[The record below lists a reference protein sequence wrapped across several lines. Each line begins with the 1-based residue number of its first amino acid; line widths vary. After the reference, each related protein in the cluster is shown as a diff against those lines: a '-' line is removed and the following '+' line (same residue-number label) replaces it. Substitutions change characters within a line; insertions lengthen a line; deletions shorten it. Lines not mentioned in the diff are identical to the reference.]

1 METVCVCVCVCVCV
15 RVRAHA
21 CVHVCVCVK
30 ADQERCRKNGRNF
43 HHFPGKSVA
52 CFQRSCSAELK
63 LLERF
68 SCFLSFPLLQFQYS
82 VTALSHTRL
91 NIKNRFSALSVKH

>member
-1 METVCVCVCVCVCV
+1 METMSLLCVCVCVCA
-15 RVRAHA
+15 R
-21 CVHVCVCVK
+21 VK

-68 SCFLSFPLLQFQYS
+68 SSCFQSFPLLQFQYS

-91 NIKNRFSALSVKH
+91 NIKNRFSAPSVKH